1 MWQNFQGQAVSALI
15 IPGVIVAIIAY
26 TCVKRQN
33 AYKAFVDGARGAKDL
48 VLDSLPYIVA
58 IFIAIELFR
67 ESGLSMMVA
76 NMLAP
81 ILNIL
86 GIPKELAEL
95 VVIKNFSG
103 SGSLCVLENIYAV
116 YGVDSYIA
124 RCASCVCSCSEAVFY
139 ITSVYFVK
147 TDVQKFRYAIPVA
160 ILSSVCGAVIGCAV
174 CRVL

>member
-1 MWQNFQGQAVSALI
+1 MKYFIPVIIILTLIFAVIKRVSVYDGFVAGGKEAARLI
-15 IPGVIVAIIAY
+15 I
-26 TCVKRQN
+26 
-33 AYKAFVDGARGAKDL
+33 
-48 VLDSLPYIVA
+48 SLLPFLTAV
-58 IFIAIELFR
+58 FLLIEVFQL
-67 ESGLSMMVA
+67 SGLNNYVSKYLGYVFSFF
-76 NMLAP
+76 
-81 ILNIL
+81 
-86 GIPKELAEL
+86 GIPEELSEL
-95 VVIKNFSG
+95 IIIRPLSG